1 MFNNDQ
7 ISSVVWFGFG
17 LIVIFSS
24 IPYGLGGIHSPGT
37 GFLPFLTGIAI
48 CTLSAIGFLDA
59 AMEKRKGKR
68 WENFLQG
75 LSWHKPLISLTAIVA
90 YAFLLE
96 RLGFLLATT
105 LLVGF
110 LLRMIEPQKW
120 TVVIAG
126 SLLTA
131 STMYLIFQVLLKTQ
145 LPMGILNF

>member
-17 LIVIFSS
+17 LMVIFASL
-24 IPYGLGGIHSPGT
+24 PYGLGGIHSPGT

-48 CTLSAIGFLDA
+48 CALSAIGFLDA
-59 AMEKRKGKR
+59 ALEKRKGKT

-75 LSWHKPLISLTAIVA
+75 LRWHKPLITLTVLVA
-90 YAFLLE
+90 YVFILE
-96 RLGFLLATT
+96 RLGFLLTTT

-110 LLRMIEPQKW
+110 LLRVIEPQRW

-131 STMYLIFQVLLKTQ
+131 SAMYLIFQVLLKTQ